1 MRTVEKA
8 RLDARL
14 SKEQKEFFEYAASIG
29 GFNTLTEFVIVSVQS
44 NAERIVEKYD
54 KILASNRDKEIFFK
68 ELLNPSKPNKS
79 LKEAAA
85 RYKKMLGK

>member
-1 MRTVEKA
+1 MKDDKYEEAIIK
-8 RLDARL
+8 L
-14 SKEQKEFFEYAASIG
+14 KEAYPEFKDVNF
-29 GFNTLTEFVIVSVQS
+29 Q
-44 NAERIVEKYD
+44 
-54 KILASNRDKEIFFK
+54 ILASNRDKEIFFK